1 MSRIGKKPIT
11 LPPGVEAILEGDK
24 LTVKGPKGVLELIV
38 HPMVK
43 ITQDQSILSVNITN
57 LNEKKEQAL
66 WGLFAS
72 LINNMVEGVT
82 KGFEKKLEMN
92 GIGFKAEVKGKS
104 LVLDLGFSHQIDF
117 KIIPGIEIVVE
128 KNVIKVSGID
138 KQKVGN
144 VSAEIRHLRPP
155 EPYKGSG
162 IKYADEKIRRKAGK
176 ASVKSGG

>member
-11 LPPGVEAILEGDK
+11 LPPGVEAVLVGDK
-24 LTVKGPKGVLELIV
+24 LTVKGPKGALELIV

-43 ITQDQSILSVNITN
+43 ITQDQSILLVNITN

-104 LVLDLGFSHQIDF
+104 LILDLGFSHPIDF
-117 KIIPGIEIVVE
+117 KIIPGIEIAVE

-144 VSAEIRHLRPP
+144 VSAEIRDLRPP